1 MADRENA
8 VYQAKL
14 AEQAERYDGK
24 ISNISRSAPPP
35 PVSPSL
41 SSAGGCEEQQ
51 QVRWWLAMDPLLSDQ
66 PRNKMAEKQPV
77 DFYQALNIVVVN
89 RVPLPTLATG

>member
-1 MADRENA
+1 MAERENS

-24 ISNISRSAPPP
+24 ICTISRSAPPP

-51 QVRWWLAMDPLLSDQ
+51 QVRWWLAMDPLLSEISQ
-66 PRNKMAEKQPV
+66 ETKWRKSSQWIFFFKSS
-77 DFYQALNIVVVN
+77 I
-89 RVPLPTLATG
+89 RI